1 MQIIIAFLDLLNLR
15 CSERELRMELDSL
28 KNKEILATIF
38 PNKVTTFLLDN
49 ECFKISFFCRKNH
62 NTVLS

>member
-1 MQIIIAFLDLLNLR
+1 MVQIIIAFLDPLNLR

-38 PNKVTTFLLDN
+38 PNKVTTFLQQRM
-49 ECFKISFFCRKNH
+49 FKKS
-62 NTVLS
+62 